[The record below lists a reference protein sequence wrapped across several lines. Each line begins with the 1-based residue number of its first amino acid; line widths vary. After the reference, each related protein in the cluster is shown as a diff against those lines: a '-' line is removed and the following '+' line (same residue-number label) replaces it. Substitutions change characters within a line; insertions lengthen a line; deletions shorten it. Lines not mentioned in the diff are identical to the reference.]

1 MRTQNKSF
9 YHFKVTEG
17 DVEGGGEEH
26 YFRTAGDI
34 TKHYHIPKSSIYK
47 QIQQPP
53 PSKSTCFTKWSK
65 LRIETCR
72 LPIYQQIE
80 INY

>member
-9 YHFKVTEG
+9 YHFKVIDAE
-17 DVEGGGEEH
+17 GEEH
-26 YFRTAGDI
+26 YFKTAGDI

-47 QIQQPP
+47 QIRGADG
-53 PSKSTCFTKWSK
+53 KWEHLK
-65 LRIETCR
+65 IQNCR
-72 LPIYQQIE
+72 LPIFQQIE

>member
-9 YHFKVTEG
+9 YHFKVRDAHSG
-17 DVEGGGEEH
+17 IGGVEH

-34 TKHYHIPKSSIYK
+34 TKVWGIPKSSIYK
-47 QIQQPP
+47 QIGGADG
-53 PSKSTCFTKWSK
+53 KWHHLKICS
-65 LRIETCR
+65 CR
-72 LPIYQQIE
+72 LPIFQQIE